1 MVSFFNKIYFPGTRT
16 KTSWLGWGREG
27 LSWSFKF
34 MILDFDLFQKSSA
47 KFFRPRVLLNFQLK
61 VNIFFLK
68 WEYGVFE
75 SIHYIVT
82 SLRLWSISTMKV
94 QIQIMQ
100 TFFFTLKSSLNL
112 YPCSA
117 FRVVFQKMVLAWS
130 RWASENF
137 YVGGRKCKKLG
148 LSSLEGVIDFDS
160 QITMKDQCN
169 PWSGLFI
176 HLWPLNKRW
185 LLSNTYRQQCNW

>member
-1 MVSFFNKIYFPGTRT
+1 MYSVELSVGSEHVFELLK
-16 KTSWLGWGREG
+16 RE
-27 LSWSFKF
+27 L
-34 MILDFDLFQKSSA
+34 
-47 KFFRPRVLLNFQLK
+47 
-61 VNIFFLK
+61 
-68 WEYGVFE
+68 GVFE
-75 SIHYIVT
+75 SIHHIVT
-82 SLRLWSISTMKV
+82 SVSLWSISTMKV

-100 TFFFTLKSSLNL
+100 TFFHLKKLP

-169 PWSGLFI
+169 HWSGLFI

>member
-1 MVSFFNKIYFPGTRT
+1 MFSSGTRK

-75 SIHYIVT
+75 SIYYIVT
-82 SLRLWSISTMKV
+82 SLRLWSISTIKV

-100 TFFFTLKSSLNL
+100 TFFHLEKLPYPWSAFKSS
-112 YPCSA
+112 
-117 FRVVFQKMVLAWS
+117 F
-130 RWASENF
+130 
-137 YVGGRKCKKLG
+137 
-148 LSSLEGVIDFDS
+148 
-160 QITMKDQCN
+160 
-169 PWSGLFI
+169 
-176 HLWPLNKRW
+176 KRW
-185 LLSNTYRQQCNW
+185 CLHDHTQFRKILCMGEKVQKIGIVEFGGGNRFWLSNHDERSMQSLKRFVHPPLTSEQEMIIK